1 MRKIAMTLTCS
12 LFSLMVQAQV
22 PFVTYEAVP
31 TPNVSVPRYNTSPP
45 RTREVPS
52 ISIVNSEIITT
63 NALCLQGEEDSF
75 TIGTKVMIKQFSNG
89 VMTLGLI
96 GIKRGN
102 QWKNLDEVKLISI
115 SEAIAHANSSEE
127 KESLLNI
134 SEFKYFAIL
143 GESCMLLFK

>member
-1 MRKIAMTLTCS
+1 
-12 LFSLMVQAQV
+12 
-22 PFVTYEAVP
+22 
-31 TPNVSVPRYNTSPP
+31 
-45 RTREVPS
+45 
-52 ISIVNSEIITT
+52 
-63 NALCLQGEEDSF
+63 
-75 TIGTKVMIKQFSNG
+75 MIKQFSNG